1 MYMKKITTLC
11 LSLLCFAGVAQAQQN
26 NKTFRFVEKH
36 ANGTTTE
43 IPDGSTLNYTAADA
57 EETPFGTQIKQT
69 LYVENT
75 TGDLKAIALT
85 LNIASINEGAAIQF
99 CVAGNCRLFD
109 AAGEYVKNAME
120 AGKNLDDMML
130 EYIPKSDMDDEDD
143 IIYFDGAA
151 AITLRADVCEYTE
164 EETNRGTKKYTY
176 GDVIGVGPQITI
188 NFNFNYTG
196 IQDAQNPDNGIVK
209 EVARYNGAGQR
220 VNGPVKGL
228 NIVKLA
234 NGKTVKQIY
243 K

>member
-1 MYMKKITTLC
+1 M
-11 LSLLCFAGVAQAQQN
+11 
-26 NKTFRFVEKH
+26 
-36 ANGTTTE
+36 
-43 IPDGSTLNYTAADA
+43 
-57 EETPFGTQIKQT
+57 
-69 LYVENT
+69 
-75 TGDLKAIALT
+75 T

-99 CVAGNCRLFD
+99 CAAGNCQSFD
-109 AAGEYVKNAME
+109 AAGEYVKNGME
-120 AGKNLDDMML
+120 ASKNLDDMML
-130 EYIPKSDMDDEDD
+130 EYIPKSDMDDEGN
-143 IIYFDGAA
+143 IICFDGAA
-151 AITLRADVCEYTE
+151 AITLRADECEYTE
-164 EETNRGTKKYTY
+164 EETKWGTKKYTY
-176 GDVIGVGPQITI
+176 GNPIGVGPQISI

>member
-57 EETPFGTQIKQT
+57 EETPFGTQIKPA

-99 CVAGNCRLFD
+99 CAAGNCQSFD
-109 AAGEYVKNAME
+109 AAGEYVKNGME

-130 EYIPKSDMDDEDD
+130 EYIPKSDMDDEGD
-143 IIYFDGAA
+143 IICFDGAA

-164 EETNRGTKKYTY
+164 EEIRLVRIKFMSEMGN
-176 GDVIGVGPQITI
+176 
-188 NFNFNYTG
+188 
-196 IQDAQNPDNGIVK
+196 
-209 EVARYNGAGQR
+209 
-220 VNGPVKGL
+220 
-228 NIVKLA
+228 
-234 NGKTVKQIY
+234 
-243 K
+243 

>member
-1 MYMKKITTLC
+1 MKKTTTLC
-11 LSLLCFAGVAQAQQN
+11 LSLLCFASVAQAQQN
-26 NKTFRFVEKH
+26 DKSFRILEKQ
-36 ANGTTTE
+36 GDSYTE
-43 IPDGSTLNYTAADA
+43 IVDGSTLNYTAADA
-57 EETPFGTQIKQT
+57 EETPFGSQIKPA
-69 LYVENT
+69 LYIENT
-75 TGDLKAIALT
+75 TGDHKALALS
-85 LNIASINEGAAIQF
+85 LNVTSLNEGADIR
-99 CVAGNCRLFD
+99 CC
-109 AAGEYVKNAME
+109 AAGACQSFGLGENVKYGNAPIDPK
-120 AGKNLDDMML
+120 AIIDMGF
-130 EYIPKSDMDDEDD
+130 EYIPKSDLNDDGDV
-143 IIYFDGAA
+143 ICFDGAGSVV
-151 AITLRADVCEYTE
+151 LRADVCEYTE
-164 EETNRGTKKYTY
+164 EDTKWGTKKYTF

>member
-1 MYMKKITTLC
+1 MKKITTLC
-11 LSLLCFAGVAQAQQN
+11 LSLLCFAGVAQAQQT

-36 ANGTTTE
+36 ADGTTKE

-57 EETPFGTQIKQT
+57 EETPYGVQIKPA

-75 TGDLKAIALT
+75 TGDQKAIALT
-85 LNIASINEGAAIQF
+85 LNIASINEGAAIRF
-99 CVAGNCRLFD
+99 CAVSNCSSFD
-109 AAGEYVKNAME
+109 YVGEFVKNGME
-120 AGKNLDDMML
+120 AGKNVDDMML
-130 EYIPKSDMDDEDD
+130 EYIPVSDMDDDD
-143 IIYFDGAA
+143 NIICFDGAA
-151 AITLRADVCEYTE
+151 AITLRADECEYTE
-164 EETNRGTKKYTY
+164 GETKWGTKAYTY
-176 GDVIGVGPQITI
+176 GNPIGVGPQISI

>member
-1 MYMKKITTLC
+1 MKKITTLC

-57 EETPFGTQIKQT
+57 EETPFGTQIKPA

-99 CVAGNCRLFD
+99 CAAGNCQSFD
-109 AAGEYVKNAME
+109 AAGEYVKNGME
-120 AGKNLDDMML
+120 AGKNVDDMML
-130 EYIPKSDMDDEDD
+130 EYIPKSD
-143 IIYFDGAA
+143 
-151 AITLRADVCEYTE
+151 VCEYTE
-164 EETNRGTKKYTY
+164 EETKWGAKKYTY
-176 GDVIGVGPQITI
+176 GDVIGVGPQISI